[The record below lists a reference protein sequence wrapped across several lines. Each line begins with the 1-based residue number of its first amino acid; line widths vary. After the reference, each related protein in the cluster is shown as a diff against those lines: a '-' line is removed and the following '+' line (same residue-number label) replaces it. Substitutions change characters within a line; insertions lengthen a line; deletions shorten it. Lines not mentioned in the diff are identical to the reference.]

1 MTAHDEAVLCKM
13 NWVQIQA
20 VPEALSVCL
29 SAAFSVS
36 QSVSQ
41 SASQSGYQA
50 ASQCR
55 LAGSTSN
62 FLAILTA
69 DN

>member
-1 MTAHDEAVLCKM
+1 MTAQDEAVLCKM

-20 VPEALSVCL
+20 VPQALSVCL
-29 SAAFSVS
+29 SAAS
-36 QSVSQ
+36 SVSQ
-41 SASQSGYQA
+41 SASQSGNQA

-55 LAGSTSN
+55 LSGSTSN

>member
-41 SASQSGYQA
+41 A

>member
-41 SASQSGYQA
+41 LVSRAIRQLVSADL
-50 ASQCR
+50 
-55 LAGSTSN
+55 LALLQI
-62 FLAILTA
+62 F
-69 DN
+69 